1 MKRKSTL
8 FLLLTSLMLIALVVP
23 ACQKKYE
30 LDEQALLQLQCNVSD
45 AESIIDE
52 IGETSETTAKPTETE
67 PTASAAPTE
76 TEATEPTETQAA
88 TEPAATE
95 TTKETA
101 KETTKATTKKPTA
114 TTVDPSTRVAP
125 VVNAVAGA
133 NSVTVSWNKITN
145 PDLVGYKVV
154 ASIGDSTPKYSEN
167 GYYSWITDANV
178 TSCTIDNGDGYNGGD
193 ICNFSGGTQYYFSVT
208 AVYGDEWQKIAGNAK
223 RVTMPGEPVSTEP
236 EGTHPEST
244 LAAPVVGVDNVS
256 FNWSKSSDTTG
267 FSYYK
272 IVASKTDST
281 PTYPENGHLQAISD
295 PNVTGVTKNF
305 GLEPGTWYIVI
316 TTVYSECDITYYA
329 HSNVQTIVIP
339 DAVEP

>member
-76 TEATEPTETQAA
+76 TEAAEPTETQAA

-114 TTVDPSTRVAP
+114 TTVDPSARVAP

-133 NSVTVSWNKITN
+133 NSVTVSWKKISN

-154 ASIGDSTPKYSEN
+154 ASVGDSTPKYDEN
-167 GYYSWITDANV
+167 GYYTWITNRNT
-178 TSCTIDNGDGYNGGD
+178 TSCTIENGDGYNGGD
-193 ICNFSGGTQYYFSVT
+193 VGCFSGGTEYYFSVT
-208 AVYGDEWQKIAGNAK
+208 AIYGDDWQKVAGNAK
-223 RVTMPGEPVSTEP
+223 KVTMPGEVVPTEP
-236 EGTHPEST
+236 VGTHPASS
-244 LAAPVVGVDNVS
+244 LAAPVVGADSVS
-256 FNWSKSSDTTG
+256 FSWSKSSDTTG
-267 FSYYK
+267 FCYYK
-272 IVASKTDST
+272 LVGSQSDTT
-281 PTYPENGHLQAISD
+281 PTYPENGYLAAIND
-295 PNVTGVTKNF
+295 PDSTGRTETL
-305 GLEPGTWYIVI
+305 GSGTWYIGI
-316 TTVYSECDITYYA
+316 TTVYEECGETYYSY
-329 HSNVQTIVIP
+329 SNVQTIVIP
-339 DAVEP
+339 